1 MDQTIIVY
9 IVVGFLAQIIDGALG
24 MAYGVSAAAF
34 LLSIGVPPA
43 AASACVHTAEVVTT
57 GVSGLSHLGF
67 GNVDKKLFQRL
78 MIPGV
83 IGAVLGAYILT
94 AVPGEAIKPFIA
106 LYLLIMGFVIL
117 RTAFKKIHMKEVK
130 SRLIPLGLAGGFLD
144 AIGGGG
150 WGPIVTST
158 LIVRG
163 NNPRISVG
171 SVNLAEFFV
180 TVSAVATFSI
190 TIGLGHWPI
199 IVGLIIGGVLA
210 APLAAYVC
218 KRLPPRAF
226 LILVAILIVALSTY
240 TLYRA
245 LS

>member
-117 RTAFKKIHMKEVK
+117 RTAFKEIHMKEVK